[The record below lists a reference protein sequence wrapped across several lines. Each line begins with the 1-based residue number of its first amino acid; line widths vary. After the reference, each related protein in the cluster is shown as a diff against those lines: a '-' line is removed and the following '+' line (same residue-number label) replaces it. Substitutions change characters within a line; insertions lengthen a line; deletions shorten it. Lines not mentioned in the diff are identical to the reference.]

1 MSKVSVY
8 EPNVTRVRTV
18 RVIPPSIQPLT
29 GMPAFAVRPRRVA
42 AYARVSTNSEE
53 QLTSYEAQVKHYTEY
68 IQSKEQSDNWKFVS
82 VYTDRGITGTS
93 TKKREGFNQMIHDA
107 LDGKIDLIITKSVS
121 RFARN
126 TVDTLTTI
134 RKLKE
139 YGVEVY
145 FEEQNIYTMDGKG
158 ELLLTIMSSIAQE
171 ESRNISENV
180 TWGLRKRFADG
191 KVSMPYAQFMGYRR
205 SEDGTPE
212 IVEAEAKII
221 RTIFRRFLEGTTP
234 AMIARELNFAGV
246 PCPSRKS
253 LLSENGIE
261 AAKARKKTAR
271 WSASTIESILSNEKY
286 KGDAILQKTYC
297 TDYIR
302 KTFVKNDGS
311 EIPRYYAVNLLKCA
325 AYRAYMARKHPA
337 FLHLKHAKGE
347 KMLKQR
353 SSLLVHEIS
362 GVIFSSTDTLII
374 SIFCGLSEASVYAV
388 YSMVFNAL
396 RTIIGQA
403 FNGTCYLLGN
413 SYSQNS
419 ESYPTTHDK
428 YNIIY
433 TGGVFACFTVA
444 YWMVLPFITL
454 YTKGITDANYLDS
467 KLPMLFCLIE
477 LLSACRVVDNQLIKN
492 AYHARQTL
500 NRSMIEAVIN
510 LVVSIVAVQYL
521 GMYGVL
527 LGTIAA
533 LLYRSNDVILYAN
546 HRILRRSS
554 LKEYALYGA
563 NALVFAGGVIL
574 FSKITLPISNYL
586 QWFGY
591 AVVIGI
597 AVFAVYALID
607 AAIFRHLTHS
617 SH

>member
-1 MSKVSVY
+1 MNKKSILKNAVASIVS
-8 EPNVTRVRTV
+8 
-18 RVIPPSIQPLT
+18 
-29 GMPAFAVRPRRVA
+29 
-42 AYARVSTNSEE
+42 
-53 QLTSYEAQVKHYTEY
+53 
-68 IQSKEQSDNWKFVS
+68 
-82 VYTDRGITGTS
+82 
-93 TKKREGFNQMIHDA
+93 
-107 LDGKIDLIITKSVS
+107 
-121 RFARN
+121 
-126 TVDTLTTI
+126 
-134 RKLKE
+134 
-139 YGVEVY
+139 YG
-145 FEEQNIYTMDGKG
+145 
-158 ELLLTIMSSIAQE
+158 LLTIASIVCTKIVL
-171 ESRNISENV
+171 RTYGSEAN
-180 TWGLRKRFADG
+180 G
-191 KVSMPYAQFMGYRR
+191 
-205 SEDGTPE
+205 
-212 IVEAEAKII
+212 
-221 RTIFRRFLEGTTP
+221 
-234 AMIARELNFAGV
+234 
-246 PCPSRKS
+246 
-253 LLSENGIE
+253 LLSSVNQLYSYIALLEAGIGTATITALYQPISSGNQAQVYNVLAE
-261 AAKARKKTAR
+261 SQQSYRTMAKWYFACVAVVSFVWPLVLDADISYAIVWGVIFFHGASGVVTYWYTSAITNYLLAAGQNYVNSYVHLLATVMTCAFK
-271 WSASTIESILSNEKY
+271 ILICLANQNIIFLSV
-286 KGDAILQKTYC
+286 ALI
-297 TDYIR
+297 
-302 KTFVKNDGS
+302 
-311 EIPRYYAVNLLKCA
+311 AVNLLKCA

-362 GVIFSSTDTLII
+362 GVIFSGTDTLII

-574 FSKITLPISNYL
+574 CSKITLPISNYL